1 MKKYLVLISVVLIS
15 YTMKAQFT
23 FGVDGGLSIPS
34 SNYGSSAG
42 TTYNSGGTVSGYAKI
57 GSCYDAFVGFKF
69 IPIIG
74 VMAQYGVNNNAYDVG
89 KFNSSGSSTVTVSG
103 GDKIAS
109 YLIGPYLS
117 IKLANIKLEAKLLGG
132 IVSSNYPTITESSTA
147 NGTYNSVVNSF
158 STGNNFG
165 FCAGAKIKFMV
176 ARIVGIGLGVDYLA
190 SDASFKGVS
199 NTNYNSQ
206 TVENNYKMSV
216 GIFQAT
222 LGASLDF

>member
-1 MKKYLVLISVVLIS
+1 MKKYLVLLSVVLVS
-15 YTMKAQFT
+15 YTVKAQFT

-34 SNYGSSAG
+34 SNYGSSNA
-42 TTYNSGGTVSGYAKI
+42 TVSSSGGTINGYAKI
-57 GSCYDAFVGFKF
+57 GSCFDGYVGFKF

-74 VMAQYGVNNNAYDVG
+74 VMAQYGVNNNAYDVA
-89 KFNSSGSSTVTVSG
+89 KLNNSGGTSTVSVSG

-132 IVSSNYPTITESSTA
+132 IVSSNYPTITENTNGA
-147 NGTYNSVVNSF
+147 GTYNSVVNSF
-158 STGNNFG
+158 NTGNDFG
-165 FCAGAKIKFMV
+165 YCAGVKIKFMV
-176 ARIVGIGLGVDYLA
+176 AKIVGIGIGVDYLGT
-190 SDASFKGVS
+190 DASFTGVS
-199 NTNYNSQ
+199 TTNSQ
-206 TVENNYKMSV
+206 TIDNSYKMSV